1 MYGQGDTEMLRVSK
15 GIMEDQR
22 LLASA
27 ALFRQLHEN
36 KKDIYH
42 ILSEFIASSINL
54 NKLWSFNVT
63 ECTLQLK
70 KDYGFEI
77 PEAVIRTCL
86 RNRFKKQGLLT
97 LSQGQFSVTPQFDR
111 KETLLTSFTEVKS
124 EQNSIKDSLIKF
136 VEEQVNHNLNNL
148 NKDELVSDFYSYFIN
163 GVKDSKNSI
172 LISEFIVKNSADAEF
187 TRKISGLEEGLI
199 LYSGICH
206 SSDFANHEPWRS
218 DFKIFLDTELLF
230 DATGLNGIIHQK
242 MFDEFRNLVAE
253 IIGRSSKKIK
263 IELSYFDETKREIDD
278 FFFAAEKIVER
289 GQQPD
294 PSKQGMMEVVNGCNN
309 SSDVLLKK
317 SEFLEKLRKYKIT
330 LDDEDNYY
338 SNTNFN
344 VESIATLNDLKKQ
357 NPDFED
363 DKIATVLKL
372 FTKINQKRKGIN
384 NRGLEQSGAV
394 LITGKNITK
403 TVSYILASK
412 NESKLTPFAS
422 DLDFIT
428 ERFWFKLNKG
438 FGGDS
443 KLPISF
449 DVVARAQIILSTQV
463 VNKVADEFKSLQN
476 EFESGRISR
485 ENAGFLVSELRSRS
499 YKPEDF
505 VPEKIEEISDFMHS
519 NFIEDSLRNR
529 TILES
534 QVKEGLAHKLKLE
547 ELSEQFKKT
556 HEEFNSS
563 IIMHKQQLFEAE
575 KRRVSDLR
583 NQELE
588 FRKKNYSLIRRGVIK
603 KHKAFII
610 ANYTFTFILMAL
622 LMIYLKASGDTS
634 LSLISFSLGVAP
646 IISYVGGNMWVRK
659 LLKKRTCK
667 KYKILIK
674 RKNQELPLTKIT
686 RIDQDSLVT
695 T

>member
-1 MYGQGDTEMLRVSK
+1 MLRVSK

-27 ALFRQLHEN
+27 ALFRKLHEN
-36 KKDIYH
+36 KKDIYD

-54 NKLWSFNVT
+54 NRLWSFNVT

-97 LSQGQFSVTPQFDR
+97 LSQGQFSVTSQFDR

-124 EQNSIKDSLIKF
+124 EQDSIKDSLLEF
-136 VEEQVNHNLNNL
+136 AEAMTHHALNTHY
-148 NKDELVSDFYSYFIN
+148 KEELVSDFYSYFIN
-163 GVKDSKNSI
+163 GVKDSKNST
-172 LISEFIVKNSADAEF
+172 LISEFIVRNSADSEF
-187 TRKISGLEEGLI
+187 KRKLIVLEEGLI

-218 DFKIFLDTELLF
+218 DFKIFLDTEILF

-242 MFDEFRNLVAE
+242 MFDEFISLVAQ
-253 IIGRSSKKIK
+253 IVNRSSKKIK
-263 IELSYFDETKREIDD
+263 FELSYFDETKREIDD

-294 PSKQGMMEVVNGCNN
+294 PSKQGMIAIVNGCHN

-317 SEFLEKLRKYKIT
+317 SEFFERLRKNRIS
-330 LDDEDNYY
+330 LDTEDDYY
-338 SNTNFN
+338 SNANFN
-344 VESIATLNDLKKQ
+344 VESIATLNGIKKQ

-363 DKIATVLKL
+363 EKIATVLKL
-372 FTKINQKRKGIN
+372 FTKINQKRKGVN
-384 NRGLEQSGAV
+384 NRGLEHSGAV
-394 LITGKNITK
+394 LITGKNLTK
-403 TVSYILASK
+403 TVSYNLAS
-412 NESKLTPFAS
+412 ESDEKVTPFAS

-463 VNKVADEFKSLQN
+463 SNKVAEEFKSLQS
-476 EFESGRISR
+476 EFESGNISR

-505 VPEKIEEISDFMHS
+505 VPETIEEISDFMQS
-519 NFIEDSLRNR
+519 DFIEDSLRNR

-534 QVKEGLAHKLKLE
+534 KIKEGLADKLKLE
-547 ELSEQFKKT
+547 ELSEQFKIKND
-556 HEEFNSS
+556 EYISS
-563 IIMHKQQLFEAE
+563 INMHKQQLLDAE
-575 KRRVSDLR
+575 HRRVKDLR
-583 NQELE
+583 AQELD
-588 FRKKNYSLIRRGVIK
+588 FRKKNYSSIRARVLKRHRFLILTNYVV
-603 KHKAFII
+603 AI
-610 ANYTFTFILMAL
+610 ALMAL
-622 LMIYLKASGDTS
+622 PVIYFKTSGDTS
-634 LSLISFSLGVAP
+634 LSIISFTLGAVP
-646 IISYVGGNMWVRK
+646 FISFLCGNAWTK
-659 LLKKRTCK
+659 KILKQRLSK
-667 KYKILIK
+667 KYKKLIK
-674 RKNQELPLTKIT
+674 LKNKDLPLTKIKDLPQEAALN
-686 RIDQDSLVT
+686 I
-695 T
+695 